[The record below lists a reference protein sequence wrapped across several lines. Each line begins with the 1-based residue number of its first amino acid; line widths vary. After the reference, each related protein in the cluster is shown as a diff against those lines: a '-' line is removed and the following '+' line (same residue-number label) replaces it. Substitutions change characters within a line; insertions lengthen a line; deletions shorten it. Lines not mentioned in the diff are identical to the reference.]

1 MAAIEFEW
9 FSCAPSAQVY
19 CRKLTDDA
27 GWSSGIVRRGRF
39 VGCGF
44 EVKRYRKE
52 GGKTDRNRTGVCL
65 AAKRALFKTW
75 RNSFYTWQ
83 HKAHTQNKRFDYK
96 KIVSDYKVFKGTPF
110 GSFRD
115 DWEDYLGYNP
125 SHSTVYNALST
136 SGFVSPRA
144 YIPVREKRHLPRSE
158 RPNEGDLIQI
168 DASCHD
174 WFMNGQEIALH
185 EAIDDATHKIVG
197 LYFCANECLLGLL
210 STFNTSHVLSRRSS
224 QRNLFR

>member
-1 MAAIEFEW
+1 MSVWRLKE
-9 FSCAPSAQVY
+9 
-19 CRKLTDDA
+19 
-27 GWSSGIVRRGRF
+27 
-39 VGCGF
+39 
-44 EVKRYRKE
+44 RY
-52 GGKTDRNRTGVCL
+52 L
-65 AAKRALFKTW
+65 KTW
-75 RNSFYTWQ
+75 RNSFYTWK
-83 HKAHTQNKRFDYK
+83 HRAHPKNKRFDYK
-96 KIVSDYKVFKGTPF
+96 KIVSDYKLFKGTPF

-115 DWEDYLGYNP
+115 DCKDYRGYNP

-144 YIPVREKRHLPRSE
+144 YIPVREKRHLPRLE

-197 LYFCANECLLGLL
+197 LYFCANECLLGYYQLL
-210 STFNTSHVLSRRSS
+210 TQVMCSTGGLPSAIYSDRDSYRFAFIEENRRDLLRVCSR
-224 QRNLFR
+224 QT

>member
-1 MAAIEFEW
+1 MSVWRLKERYLKHGETAFI
-9 FSCAPSAQVY
+9 Y
-19 CRKLTDDA
+19 GNTGLTP
-27 GWSSGIVRRGRF
+27 
-39 VGCGF
+39 
-44 EVKRYRKE
+44 
-52 GGKTDRNRTGVCL
+52 
-65 AAKRALFKTW
+65 
-75 RNSFYTWQ
+75 
-83 HKAHTQNKRFDYK
+83 QNKRFDYK
-96 KIVSDYKVFKGTPF
+96 KIISDYKLFKGTPF

-115 DWEDYLGYNP
+115 DCEDYLGYN
-125 SHSTVYNALST
+125 SSYSTVYNALST
-136 SGFVSPRA
+136 SGFVFPRA
-144 YIPVREKRHLPRSE
+144 HIPVREKKKHLPRSE

-168 DASCHD
+168 DASRHD